1 MSAENHKLF
10 ILRPGDKFEPLNL
23 VLGENCREEITFLV
37 LPGVTAEIDLNAE
50 LSGAGAEVKIRGLYL
65 CGSDEKVSIRT
76 NIRHSVPS
84 TSSSQ
89 LICGIAG
96 GQSRASFTG
105 RIVVVQNAQKTEAFQ
120 TNRNILL
127 SDSARIETHPELEIY
142 ADDVQCSHG
151 ATIGRLSEEE
161 QFYMRSR
168 GIPEGEAKILQM
180 ISFLAPVLEGL
191 EDKEALM
198 QQIEKSLRQMV

>member
-10 ILRPGDKFEPLNL
+10 ILRQGDKFEPLNL
-23 VLGENCREEITFLV
+23 VLGKNYREEITFLV
-37 LPGVTAEIDLNAE
+37 LPGVTADIDLNAE

-65 CGSDEKVSIRT
+65 CGSDEIVSIRT

-105 RIVVVQNAQKTEAFQ
+105 RIVVVQDAQKTEAFQ